1 MRFGGGETGLFAGG
15 GGGGF
20 SRTARSKLVVG
31 RGDALVEMEE
41 RRRKREVVAVERC
54 IMSVGVAVEHLL

>member
-1 MRFGGGETGLFAGG
+1 
-15 GGGGF
+15 
-20 SRTARSKLVVG
+20 
-31 RGDALVEMEE
+31 LVEMEE